1 MDDLLVKFLVRKVVI
16 VVKEKLNEE
25 FDCLGGF
32 KIVILINVFIFWILV
47 FIVIVKNVRLCLD

>member
-16 VVKEKLNEE
+16 VVKEKLKEE

-32 KIVILINVFIFWILV
+32 KIVVLVNVFIFWILV